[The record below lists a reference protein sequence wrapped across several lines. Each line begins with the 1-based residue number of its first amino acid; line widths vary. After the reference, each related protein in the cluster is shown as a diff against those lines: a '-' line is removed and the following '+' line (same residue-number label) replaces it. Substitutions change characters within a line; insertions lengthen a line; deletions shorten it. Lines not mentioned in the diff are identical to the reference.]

1 MGMIGTYLRVTDDEL
16 ARLLDEPD
24 YFEELYTYEERQSD
38 IDKAWHGL
46 YFLLT
51 GEADLDD
58 IDRHSL
64 GRTIFGGMV
73 IEEETGTAY
82 LTSTEVKD
90 LTTRLH
96 YIERDAL
103 ESRYDTTRMNAHE
116 LYPFERGWGSEEK
129 QYLLEQFEELK
140 AIFSSASQKQEGLIT
155 WIG

>member
-24 YFEELYTYEERQSD
+24 YFEELLEYEERQAD

-58 IDRHSL
+58 IARHSL
-64 GRTIFGGMV
+64 GRTIFGGIV
-73 IEEETGTAY
+73 IEEETGTTY
-82 LTSTEVKD
+82 LTSSEVKD
-90 LTTRLH
+90 LSTRLQ

-103 ESRYDTTRMNAHE
+103 ESRYDMTRMNEQE

-140 AIFSSASQKQEGLIT
+140 TIFSSASQKQEGLIT